1 MFMTNILFKAY
12 NIKITNFVDFSD
24 LLSLAPPNRE
34 ATLEYTDSYGNPIQT
49 SDGKKVVSAK
59 GIQFEIPN
67 YASGIT
73 AIRKPSD
80 NLQPPSSGES

>member
-1 MFMTNILFKAY
+1 MLI
-12 NIKITNFVDFSD
+12 ISDFSE
-24 LLSLAPPNRE
+24 LLSLVPPSKD
-34 ATLEYTDSYGNPIQT
+34 ATIEYTDSYGNPIET
-49 SDGKKVVSAK
+49 PEGKKVINAK

-73 AIRKPSD
+73 AIRKPYD